1 MNKNDNNNNKPS
13 PQLVYYYSYDKE
25 NPYKPLLVD
34 IQIQSLLIKNL
45 NTSLNEYENFAK
57 KNFKDLNP
65 LNFYS
70 FGGDKSKNSEDEDK
84 FKYNIIKD
92 IHKVLKSGVK
102 YNKKELSLKD
112 LEQTDLKINF
122 NSIMDIT
129 NALLVIL
136 DVIFDNKND
145 KKNIL
150 NILNNNVTWKK
161 IFESFSNNK
170 KKNKNIEILNDI
182 MNYIDWLETIQKIE
196 FELNDNEIKSN
207 SNFLYRILLFSYFF
221 HTIFFSCNY
230 IYFKIN
236 IEELNDY
243 YYKEEGKQKLYLM
256 ENSSLISK
264 FDEYRNYFVSYYIIN
279 QKISDFLQGK
289 KIIFSIC
296 QMDNYLL
303 EINNLFKKELNI
315 DINKKDLNFIFYN
328 GLYKLDNF
336 WDFDLHFNCLDDQLF
351 KNYLNICFL
360 HLVKGNNIPS
370 IEIDLFPKEIN
381 KINFKKIIMNKIF
394 YNDLD
399 KNEIFKNFPEN
410 KYNFN
415 FHENTRWYNEKK
427 SFVDELKNNNIIL
440 NEEKISPLN
449 DELIYDY
456 LFNDFNQNLMYLL
469 IIIEKNYN
477 FAKVSI
483 NINLPQFLINK
494 KNYVYSVS
502 YFFYDIFILLYKK
515 KTVLELNYLKLNS
528 NLIFGDKFF
537 ENITKIDLSGFKSQ
551 NFVIKL
557 NSISKFIDFNNF
569 PFNEIILLS
578 LYKLN
583 NEDFLEL
590 SKSFNQQKLINKK
603 NENYFKTNQLYLKF
617 NYLEEVDY
625 NLIFNFFK
633 DSLLKSISDIKFYIK
648 NSFIFEE
655 YAQII
660 YSIVNG
666 LAWAMDINHN
676 ISILSYCYCDDLS
689 KFNPIENLY
698 NYLYNYLKESFKYDK
713 LSEDLIV
720 YHNINFKKQ
729 YYQKKN
735 EIKIE
740 EEVIQVNMN
749 KFIICKK
756 IELLV
761 KLIRYLDKNRV
772 IKNEDSMR
780 ITTNILSFYMKPDIN
795 IMLIFKLRNNN

>member
-1 MNKNDNNNNKPS
+1 MKKIDNNDNKPS

-25 NPYKPLLVD
+25 NPYKPLLLD
-34 IQIQSLLIKNL
+34 IKIQSELIKNL
-45 NTSLNEYENFAK
+45 NASLNEYENFAK
-57 KNFKDLNP
+57 KSFKELNP
-65 LNFYS
+65 LNFNS
-70 FGGDKSKNSEDEDK
+70 FGGDKSKNSEDEEK

-112 LEQTDLKINF
+112 LEQTNLKINF

-129 NALLVIL
+129 NALLIIL

-145 KKNIL
+145 KKNLL
-150 NILNNNVTWKK
+150 NILNNNITWKK
-161 IFESFSNNK
+161 IFENILNKK

-182 MNYIDWLETIQKIE
+182 MNYIDWLDTIQKIE
-196 FELNDNEIKSN
+196 FELNDNQIKSN

-221 HTIFFSCNY
+221 HTIFLSCNY

-256 ENSSLISK
+256 KNSSLISK

-279 QKISDFLQGK
+279 QKICDFLQGK

-427 SFVDELKNNNIIL
+427 SIVDELKNNNIIL

-469 IIIEKNYN
+469 IIIEKNYF

-502 YFFYDIFILLYKK
+502 YFFYDIFLLLYKK

-537 ENITKIDLSGFKSQ
+537 ENITKIDLSGFRCQ

-557 NSISKFIDFNNF
+557 NSISKFIDFNKF
-569 PFNEIILLS
+569 PFNEINLLS

-590 SKSFNQQKLINKK
+590 SNCFNQQKLINNK
-603 NENYFKTNQLYLKF
+603 NKNNFKINQLYLKF

-633 DSLLKSISDIKFYIK
+633 DNLLKSITDIKFYIK
-648 NSFIFEE
+648 NSFVFEE

-666 LAWAMDINHN
+666 LAWALDINNN
-676 ISILSYCYCDDLS
+676 ISILSYCYCDDLL

-735 EIKIE
+735 KMKIE

-761 KLIRYLDKNRV
+761 KLIRYL
-772 IKNEDSMR
+772 IKIE
-780 ITTNILSFYMKPDIN
+780 
-795 IMLIFKLRNNN
+795 